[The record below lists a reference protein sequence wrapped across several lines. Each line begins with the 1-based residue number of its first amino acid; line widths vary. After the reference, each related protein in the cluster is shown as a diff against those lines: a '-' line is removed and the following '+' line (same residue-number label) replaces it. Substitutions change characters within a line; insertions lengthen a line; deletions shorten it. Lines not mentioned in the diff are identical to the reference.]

1 MESRIL
7 QVNRQ
12 LRAWGLNGLTA
23 ALLESAGPLAWLGA
37 QALYFSAP
45 VLSLVAPSA
54 QLDDLARLLE
64 EPQALQRLVN
74 ALSEEPRA

>member
-1 MESRIL
+1 
-7 QVNRQ
+7 

-23 ALLESAGPLAWLGA
+23 ALLESVGPLAWLGA

-54 QLDDLARLLE
+54 QVDDLARLLE